1 MNEVGSVKS
10 LRTQSKLSS
19 AIQAL
24 KETLLYDVFTNK
36 LFVMGFS
43 IFLAILLF
51 GLIGP
56 LFAYRNVYGTV
67 DIPWQPPSPKHLL
80 GTNHRGEDIYSWI
93 AIGLSNSLWIAALAA
108 LIQVSIAFTIGMV
121 AGYKGGLLD
130 SALNSLS
137 NALMVIPMFI
147 LLLMLLAYVPSEA
160 RTQMLVA
167 VLIGITGW
175 PASARIIRALAM
187 ENRARDY
194 VELAKLTN
202 FSSTEIIFKEVAPN
216 VLSYVTLTYVNAF
229 SGSIFAEVGIGALGF
244 APVDAI
250 TLGRAFND
258 MLGGAAMTLGLWWW
272 FVPLGLIV
280 TLIPFSTTLMTYG
293 LQQVFNPRLKL
304 SIYAV

>member
-1 MNEVGSVKS
+1 MVGSSKIKGA
-10 LRTQSKLSS
+10 SKLSS
-19 AIQAL
+19 AL
-24 KETLLYDVFTNK
+24 RVFKETLLYDVLTNR
-36 LFVMGFS
+36 LFIAGFS
-43 IFLAILLF
+43 IFMAILLF
-51 GLIGP
+51 GVIGP
-56 LFAYRNVYGTV
+56 FFAHRDVFGTV
-67 DIPWQPPSPKHLL
+67 SERWLPPSPKHPL

-93 AIGLSNSLWIAALAA
+93 AIGLSNSLWIASLAA
-108 LIQVSIAFTIGMV
+108 LIQVVIAFTIGMI
-121 AGYKGGLLD
+121 AGYKGGVLD
-130 SALNSLS
+130 NALNTLS
-137 NALMVIPMFI
+137 NAFMVIPMFI
-147 LLLMLLAYVPSEA
+147 LLLMLLAYVPAEA
-160 RTQMLVA
+160 RTQLLVA

-175 PASARIIRALAM
+175 PASARIIRSLAL

-202 FSSTEIIFKEVAPN
+202 FSSTEIIFKEIAPN
-216 VLSYVTLTYVNAF
+216 VLSFIAITYVNAF

-258 MLGGAAMTLGLWWW
+258 MLGGSAIVLGLWWW

-304 SIYAV
+304 SVYAV